1 MAEPIDLVYIG
12 DKPVKK
18 DTVTLSDLIF
28 PRFEPVPTPAD
39 IALRLLRFPAVW
51 RKASDLPS
59 VKAEY
64 EAAQKAAEEEA
75 ERLAAEEAA
84 RLAAENMIVEPYGDI
99 GKLTSAKART
109 LVEAEGLDIEQ
120 GAQESIGD
128 FRIRVRD
135 ALKAKIA
142 AAAGDAE

>member
-51 RKASDLPS
+51 CKASDLQS
-59 VKAEY
+59 VKAER
-64 EAAQKAAEEEA
+64 EAAQIAAEEEA
-75 ERLAAEEAA
+75 ERLAQEEAA
-84 RLAAENMIVEPYGDI
+84 RREAEDMTVEGFGDI

-135 ALKAKIA
+135 ALKAKLA
-142 AAAGDAE
+142 KGAE

>member
-39 IALRLLRFPAVW
+39 IALRLLRYPAVW

-59 VKAEY
+59 VKAEN
-64 EAAQKAAEEEA
+64 EAAQKAVEEEA

-120 GAQESIGD
+120 GAQEPIGE
-128 FRIRVRD
+128 FRTRVRD
-135 ALKAKIA
+135 ALKAKLA
-142 AAAGDAE
+142 KGAE

>member
-39 IALRLLRFPAVW
+39 IALRLLRYPAVW

-59 VKAEY
+59 VTAEY

-135 ALKAKIA
+135 ALKAKVA

>member
-59 VKAEY
+59 VKSEY
-64 EAAQKAAEEEA
+64 ESAQKAAEEEA

-120 GAQESIGD
+120 GAQEPIGE
-128 FRIRVRD
+128 FRVRVRD

-142 AAAGDAE
+142 AAAGDDE

>member
-59 VKAEY
+59 VKEEY

-75 ERLAAEEAA
+75 ERLAAQEAA

>member
-59 VKAEY
+59 VKSEY

-109 LVEAEGLDIEQ
+109 LVEAEGLDVEQ
-120 GAQESIGD
+120 GAQEPIGE

-135 ALKAKIA
+135 ALKAKLA
-142 AAAGDAE
+142 KGAE

>member
-59 VKAEY
+59 VKEEY

-135 ALKAKIA
+135 ALKAKVA